1 LTENI
6 QFNSASDGIPMENNI
21 RAHDPLLTSN
31 NRQALPQFGFTLKAA
46 TDLPE
51 IYSGSNPLVA
61 AANHLLNLI
70 PQIRTLTQNTNPS
83 GLRDY
88 LVTQVQKFEQLVR
101 NSGATPETAIGA
113 RYCLCTALDE
123 AAALTPWGGSGVW
136 GKHSLL
142 VTFHNETWGGEKFFQ
157 LLAKIAQN
165 PQQHKDLL
173 ELMYFCISLG
183 FEGRYRVVDNG
194 RSQLDALKLRLVG
207 IIKTVRGE
215 HQRALSPH
223 WKGVAADYIN
233 RFSMMPMWV
242 VTIATAALAALMY
255 VLFTFWLAALSD
267 GVFSSVGALRMPRIS
282 VMAQNKP
289 ASALAP
295 FGKFLERE
303 IKEGLVA
310 VRDEPDRSIVI
321 LRGDGLFE
329 SGSNAIKD
337 PYLPVLARIATAL
350 NSVDGKVLI
359 VGFTDDVPIRTL
371 RFPSNWEL
379 SRARADGVKANLG
392 QTTSLERITS
402 EGRGDADPLAPN
414 DSSANRARNRRVEI
428 TLLLPTTRTEEQT
441 SAGK

>member
-6 QFNSASDGIPMENNI
+6 QFNSATDGILMENGI
-21 RAHDPLLTSN
+21 RTHDPLLAGN
-31 NRQALPQFGFTLKAA
+31 NQALPQFGFTLKAA
-46 TDLPE
+46 SDLPD

-88 LVTQVQKFEQLVR
+88 LVTQVQRFEQLVR

-194 RSQLDALKLRLVG
+194 RSQLDALRQRLVE

-215 HQRALSPH
+215 HQRALS
-223 WKGVAADYIN
+223 
-233 RFSMMPMWV
+233 
-242 VTIATAALAALMY
+242 L
-255 VLFTFWLAALSD
+255 
-267 GVFSSVGALRMPRIS
+267 
-282 VMAQNKP
+282 
-289 ASALAP
+289 
-295 FGKFLERE
+295 
-303 IKEGLVA
+303 
-310 VRDEPDRSIVI
+310 
-321 LRGDGLFE
+321 
-329 SGSNAIKD
+329 
-337 PYLPVLARIATAL
+337 
-350 NSVDGKVLI
+350 
-359 VGFTDDVPIRTL
+359 
-371 RFPSNWEL
+371 
-379 SRARADGVKANLG
+379 
-392 QTTSLERITS
+392 ITS
-402 EGRGDADPLAPN
+402 I
-414 DSSANRARNRRVEI
+414 DSVRCRC
-428 TLLLPTTRTEEQT
+428 
-441 SAGK
+441 GW

>member
-1 LTENI
+1 
-6 QFNSASDGIPMENNI
+6 MENGI
-21 RAHDPLLTSN
+21 RTHDPLLAGN
-31 NRQALPQFGFTLKAA
+31 NQALPQFGFTLKAA
-46 TDLPE
+46 SDLPD

-88 LVTQVQKFEQLVR
+88 LVTQVQRFEQLVR

-194 RSQLDALKLRLVG
+194 RSQLDALRQRLVE

-233 RFSMMPMWV
+233 RFSTMPMWV
-242 VTIATAALAALMY
+242 VTIATLALAALIY

-267 GVFSSVGALRMPRIS
+267 GVFNSVSALRMPRI
-282 VMAQNKP
+282 VVAQNKP
-289 ASALAP
+289 ASILAP
-295 FGKFLERE
+295 FSKFLERE
-303 IKEGLVA
+303 IKEGLVT

-329 SGSNAIKD
+329 SGSNVIKD
-337 PYLPVLARIATAL
+337 AYQPVLARIATAL
-350 NSVDGKVLI
+350 NTVEGKVL
-359 VGFTDDVPIRTL
+359 VAGFTDNVPIRTL

-379 SRARADGVKANLG
+379 SRARAEGVKANLA
-392 QTTSLERITS
+392 QTTPLGRITA
-402 EGRGDADPLAPN
+402 EGRGEADPLAPN
-414 DSSANRARNRRVEI
+414 DSSANRSRNRRVEI
-428 TLLLPTTRTEEQT
+428 TLLLPATRSEEQT

>member
-1 LTENI
+1 
-6 QFNSASDGIPMENNI
+6 MENNI
-21 RAHDPLLTSN
+21 RTHDPLLASN
-31 NRQALPQFGFTLKAA
+31 NQASPQFGFTLKAA
-46 TDLPE
+46 SDLPD

-88 LVTQVQKFEQLVR
+88 LVTQVQRFEQLVR

-194 RSQLDALKLRLVG
+194 RSQLDALRQRLVE

-233 RFSMMPMWV
+233 RFSTMPMWV
-242 VTIATAALAALMY
+242 VTVATLALATLIY
-255 VLFTFWLAALSD
+255 LLFTFWLAALSD
-267 GVFSSVGALRMPRIS
+267 GVFNSVSALRMPRI
-282 VMAQNKP
+282 VVAQNKP
-289 ASALAP
+289 ATALAP

-303 IKEGLVA
+303 IKEGLVT

-329 SGSNAIKD
+329 SGNNVIKD
-337 PYLPVLARIATAL
+337 AYLPVLARIASAL
-350 NSVDGKVLI
+350 NSVEGKVL
-359 VGFTDDVPIRTL
+359 VAGFTDDVPIRTL
-371 RFPSNWEL
+371 RFPSNWDL
-379 SRARADGVKANLG
+379 SRARAEGVKANLA
-392 QTTSLERITS
+392 QTTTLGRITA
-402 EGRGDADPLAPN
+402 EGRGEADPLAPN

-428 TLLLPTTRTEEQT
+428 TLLLPATRTEEQT